1 MRECRLKIDGIVE
14 GDIEVK
20 AIDSRSK
27 VLLVGKETVDLF
39 IKGLKLIIPKD
50 EYEKSKI
57 EYRLL
62 TLEQFKKEL
71 EV

>member
-1 MRECRLKIDGIVE
+1 MDGVVE
-14 GDIEVK
+14 GDIEIK
-20 AIDSRSK
+20 AVDSRSK

-39 IKGLKLIIPKD
+39 IKGLKLINPKD
-50 EYEKSKI
+50 EYEKNKI